1 MNQSTYG
8 LEAYW
13 RDDVRDAADT
23 IEHDSAEAQI
33 DAASKSRY
41 PIRKL
46 IILLLII
53 EALALS
59 IKFIDERR
67 SDNSAAKALIQRET
81 LAVSEHIHGQIKT
94 AQAALKVAAQSGLD
108 VERVNSR
115 FPSVDLMTTLGNA
128 AVAKD
133 SSRLELAVESASD
146 LISSG
151 DTFGVTGDG
160 DIIIVEENPRGGH
173 LIALAKGTNWLPIAE
188 NGLRYTI
195 RARSATS
202 SGDASLAGAIQA
214 TKIGEPR
221 LAFGQGFTRVSSHC
235 SPIGSSG
242 VSLCSARTTSILSMS
257 EIGGLLMFG
266 LLIAAP
272 ALAMFGLFGVMRMQ
286 VDQMREADAKEKD
299 QTKIIDL
306 VMDGARAGYW
316 EWQPGSDHIFVSSHM
331 AKLLEAPVDG
341 HVELDQFLIAI
352 HPGDREDIS
361 EAFGVG
367 AENGALQVQ
376 FRTSYSQGRRWVE
389 LKGRIA
395 ERNDGSVLFAGIC
408 NNVTERKKAE
418 HSQRAAERRLRSA
431 IDGYSGPFAI
441 WDKRKRLLYW
451 NSAFARTFNLKGAL
465 RAGMGYDAV
474 SMAKAP
480 TIKRVAPAE
489 DDVNAQLT
497 AMIDGSW
504 LKMVERSTPEGG
516 LITVGVDITET
527 MQSQEQ
533 LTRQKSKLKKL
544 VAQLE
549 RSEGRAGELAR
560 KYAEEKAKA
569 EHAANAKGS
578 FLANMSHELRTPLN
592 AINGFSEILVNE
604 LYGPHT
610 DQRYKSYAQDILTSG
625 QHLLDMIN
633 DILDMAKIEAG
644 KMTISPQKIDPV
656 DPVDAAVRMIR
667 RRAED
672 KGIEMKLEHDP
683 NIPDIEADPRA
694 IRQMV
699 LNLVSNAIKFTD
711 EGGTITVHMQMR
723 RDELRVAVSD
733 TGVGIP
739 AEDLPRLARPFE
751 QVHDTKDRN
760 TQGTGLGLALTK
772 SFAEMH
778 GGRMAI
784 SSEWGKGTTV
794 SFFLP
799 IEAMQQIEED
809 PPIAGIA

>member
-1 MNQSTYG
+1 MT
-8 LEAYW
+8 
-13 RDDVRDAADT
+13 VDAET
-23 IEHDSAEAQI
+23 NEHDSTEAQI
-33 DAASKSRY
+33 DAASNSRY

-53 EALALS
+53 EGLALS

-67 SDNSAAKALIQRET
+67 SDNRSAKALIQRET
-81 LAVSEHIHGQIKT
+81 LAVSEHVNGEIK
-94 AQAALKVAAQSGLD
+94 AARAALKVAAQSGLD
-108 VERVNSR
+108 VDRLNNR
-115 FPSVDLMTTLGNA
+115 FPSIDLLVTLGNA
-128 AVAKD
+128 ATATD
-133 SSRLELAVESASD
+133 DRRLQLAADRASD
-146 LISSG
+146 LISAGS
-151 DTFGVTGDG
+151 DFGVTREG
-160 DIIIVEENPRGGH
+160 DIIIVEENPSGGH
-173 LIALAKGTNWLPIAE
+173 LLALTKGTNWLPIAE
-188 NGLRYTI
+188 QGLRYTI
-195 RARSATS
+195 RARSIIN
-202 SGDASLAGAIQA
+202 SGDDSLAGAIQA
-214 TKIGEPR
+214 TQRGQPR
-221 LAFGQGFTRVSSHC
+221 LAFGPGFARVTSYC
-235 SPIGSSG
+235 TAIGNSG
-242 VSLCSARTTSILSMS
+242 VSLCSARTTPLVSLS
-257 EIGGLLMFG
+257 ELGGLIMFG

-272 ALAMFGLFGVMRMQ
+272 ALAMFGLFGVMRIQ
-286 VDQMREADAKEKD
+286 VDQMREAEESKED
-299 QTKIIDL
+299 TTKIIDL

-316 EWQPGSDHIFVSSHM
+316 EWEPGAEDIFVSTHM
-331 AKLLEAPVDG
+331 SKLLESPVHG
-341 HVELDQFLIAI
+341 IVSLDQFLVAI
-352 HPGDREDIS
+352 HPGDRDDIRDS
-361 EAFGVG
+361 FGAG

-389 LKGRIA
+389 LKGRMA
-395 ERNDGSVLFAGIC
+395 ERNDGSVLFTGIC
-408 NNVTERKKAE
+408 NNITERKKAE

-451 NSAFARTFNLKGAL
+451 NAAFARTFNLKGAL
-465 RAGMGYDAV
+465 RPGMGYDAV
-474 SMAKAP
+474 NMAKAP
-480 TIKRVAPAE
+480 AIKRVSPAE

-497 AMIDGSW
+497 AMNDGNW

-516 LITVGVDITET
+516 LITVGVDITDT
-527 MQSQEQ
+527 MNSQEQ
-533 LTRQKSKLKKL
+533 LKRQRTKLKKL

-569 EHAANAKGS
+569 EHAANAKGT

-610 DQRYKSYAQDILTSG
+610 DPKYKGYAQDILTSG

-644 KMTISPQKIDPV
+644 KMTISPQKIDPI
-656 DPVDAAVRMIR
+656 DPVDAAVRMIK

-672 KGIEMKLEHDP
+672 KGITLELTHDP
-683 NIPDIEADPRA
+683 QIPDIEADPRA

-711 EGGTITVHMQMR
+711 AGGTITVQMQMR
-723 RDELRVAVSD
+723 RDELRVAVID

-739 AEDLPRLARPFE
+739 PEDLPRLARPFE
-751 QVHDTKDRN
+751 QVRETKDRN
-760 TQGTGLGLALTK
+760 TNGTGLGLALTK

-778 GGRMAI
+778 GGRMTI
-784 SSEWGKGTTV
+784 TSEYGKGTTV

-799 IEAMQQIEED
+799 VEAMQQAED
-809 PPIAGIA
+809 TPPMASNA

>member
-1 MNQSTYG
+1 MNWWTF
-8 LEAYW
+8 W
-13 RDDVRDAADT
+13 RDDVTDEPDL
-23 IEHDSAEAQI
+23 IEHETAEAQI
-33 DAASKSRY
+33 DAVSKSRY

-53 EALALS
+53 EGLALS

-67 SDNSAAKALIQRET
+67 SDNRAAKAMIQRET
-81 LAVSEHIHGQIKT
+81 LAVSEHVHGQIKA
-94 AQAALKVAAQSGLD
+94 AQAALQVAAQSGLD
-108 VERVNSR
+108 VSRLNNR
-115 FPSVDLMTTLGNA
+115 FPSIDRAITLGNA
-128 AVAKD
+128 ATANGNP
-133 SSRLELAVESASD
+133 RLNLAADRASD

-151 DTFGVTGDG
+151 GDFGVTRDG
-160 DIIIVEENPRGGH
+160 DIIIVVENPRGGH
-173 LIALAKGTNWLPIAE
+173 LLALTKGTNWLPIAE
-188 NGLRYTI
+188 SGLRYTI
-195 RARSATS
+195 RARSIVN
-202 SGDASLAGAIQA
+202 SGDEALAGAIQA
-214 TKIGEPR
+214 TQRGEPR
-221 LAFGQGFTRVSSHC
+221 LAFGPGFQRVSSYC
-235 SPIGSSG
+235 TAIGNSG
-242 VSLCSARTTSILSMS
+242 VSLCSARTTSILTVS

-272 ALAMFGLFGVMRMQ
+272 ALAMFGLFGVMRLQ
-286 VDQMREADAKEKD
+286 VDQMREVEVKEED
-299 QTKIIDL
+299 TTKIIDL

-316 EWQPGSDHIFVSSHM
+316 EWEPGSEYIFVSSHM
-331 AKLLEAPVDG
+331 SKLLESPVEGIVD
-341 HVELDQFLIAI
+341 LSQFLVAI
-352 HPGDREDIS
+352 HPGDRDDIR
-361 EAFGVG
+361 EAFGAG
-367 AENGALQVQ
+367 AANGALQVQ

-389 LKGRIA
+389 LKGRMA
-395 ERNDGSVLFAGIC
+395 ERDDGSVLFTGIC
-408 NNVTERKKAE
+408 NNITERKKAE

-451 NSAFARTFNLKGAL
+451 NGAFARTFNLKGAL

-474 SMAKAP
+474 AMAKAP
-480 TIKRVAPAE
+480 AIKRVAPAE

-497 AMIDGSW
+497 AMNDGKW

-516 LITVGVDITET
+516 LITVGVDITDT
-527 MQSQEQ
+527 MLSQEQ

-610 DQRYKSYAQDILTSG
+610 DQRYKGYAQDILTSG

-656 DPVDAAVRMIR
+656 DPVDAAVRMIK

-672 KGIEMKLEHDP
+672 KGIEMKLTHDP

-711 EGGTITVHMQMR
+711 EGGTITVQMQMR
-723 RDELRVAVSD
+723 RDELRVAVID

-751 QVHDTKDRN
+751 QVNDTKDRN

-778 GGRMAI
+778 GGRMSI
-784 SSEWGKGTTV
+784 TSEWGKGTTV

-799 IEAMQQIEED
+799 IEAMEQIEDD
-809 PPIAGIA
+809 PPMASNA

>member
-1 MNQSTYG
+1 MT
-8 LEAYW
+8 
-13 RDDVRDAADT
+13 VDAET
-23 IEHDSAEAQI
+23 NEHDSTEAQI

-53 EALALS
+53 EGLALS

-67 SDNSAAKALIQRET
+67 SDNRSAKALIQRET
-81 LAVSEHIHGQIKT
+81 LAVSEHVNGEIK
-94 AQAALKVAAQSGLD
+94 AARAALKVAAQSGLD
-108 VERVNSR
+108 VDRLNNR
-115 FPSVDLMTTLGNA
+115 FPSIDLLVTLGNA
-128 AVAKD
+128 ATATD
-133 SSRLELAVESASD
+133 DRRLQLAADRASD
-146 LISSG
+146 LISAGS
-151 DTFGVTGDG
+151 DFGVTREG
-160 DIIIVEENPRGGH
+160 DIIIVEENPSGGH
-173 LIALAKGTNWLPIAE
+173 LLALTKGANWLPIAE
-188 NGLRYTI
+188 QGLRYTI
-195 RARSATS
+195 RARSIIN
-202 SGDASLAGAIQA
+202 SGDDSLAGAIQA
-214 TKIGEPR
+214 TQRGQPR
-221 LAFGQGFTRVSSHC
+221 LAFGPGFARVTSYC
-235 SPIGSSG
+235 TAIGNSG
-242 VSLCSARTTSILSMS
+242 VSLCSARTTPLVSLS
-257 EIGGLLMFG
+257 ELGGLIMFG

-286 VDQMREADAKEKD
+286 VDQMREAEESKED
-299 QTKIIDL
+299 TTKIIDL

-316 EWQPGSDHIFVSSHM
+316 EWEPGAEDIFVSTHM
-331 AKLLEAPVDG
+331 SKLLESPVHG
-341 HVELDQFLIAI
+341 IVSLDQFLVAI
-352 HPGDREDIS
+352 HPGDRDDIRDS
-361 EAFGVG
+361 FGAG

-389 LKGRIA
+389 LKGRMA
-395 ERNDGSVLFAGIC
+395 ERNDGSVLFTGIC
-408 NNVTERKKAE
+408 NNITERKKAE

-451 NSAFARTFNLKGAL
+451 NAAFARTFNLKGAL
-465 RAGMGYDAV
+465 RPGMGYDAV
-474 SMAKAP
+474 NMAKAP
-480 TIKRVAPAE
+480 AIKRVSPAE

-497 AMIDGSW
+497 AMNDGNW

-516 LITVGVDITET
+516 LITVGVDITDT
-527 MQSQEQ
+527 MNSQEQ
-533 LTRQKSKLKKL
+533 LKRQRTKLKKL

-569 EHAANAKGS
+569 EHAANAKGT

-610 DQRYKSYAQDILTSG
+610 DPKYKGYAQDILTSG

-644 KMTISPQKIDPV
+644 KMTISPQKIDPI
-656 DPVDAAVRMIR
+656 DPVDAAVRMIK

-672 KGIEMKLEHDP
+672 KGITLELTHDP
-683 NIPDIEADPRA
+683 QIPDIEADPRA

-711 EGGTITVHMQMR
+711 AGGTITVQMQMR
-723 RDELRVAVSD
+723 RDELRVAVID

-739 AEDLPRLARPFE
+739 PEDLPRLARPFE
-751 QVHDTKDRN
+751 QVRETKDRN
-760 TQGTGLGLALTK
+760 TNGTGLGLALTK

-778 GGRMAI
+778 GGRMTI
-784 SSEWGKGTTV
+784 TSEYGKGTTV

-799 IEAMQQIEED
+799 VEAMQQAED
-809 PPIAGIA
+809 TPPMASNA

>member
-1 MNQSTYG
+1 MTEENG
-8 LEAYW
+8 
-13 RDDVRDAADT
+13 T
-23 IEHDSAEAQI
+23 IEHDTAEAQI
-33 DAASKSRY
+33 DAVSKSRY
-41 PIRKL
+41 PVRKL
-46 IILLLII
+46 IVLLLII
-53 EALALS
+53 EGLALS

-67 SDNSAAKALIQRET
+67 SDNRAAKALIQRET
-81 LAVSEHIHGQIKT
+81 LAVSEHVNGEIKA
-94 AQAALKVAAQSGLD
+94 AQAALKVAAQSGLNVD
-108 VERVNSR
+108 RLNNR
-115 FPSVDLMTTLGNA
+115 FPSIDKMITLGDA
-128 AVAKD
+128 A
-133 SSRLELAVESASD
+133 SSEDRRLKYAADRASD
-146 LISSG
+146 LISAGS
-151 DTFGVTGDG
+151 DFGVTREG
-160 DIIIVEENPRGGH
+160 DIIVVEKNPRGGH
-173 LIALAKGTNWLPIAE
+173 LLALTKGTNWLPIAE
-188 NGLRYTI
+188 PGLRYTI
-195 RARSATS
+195 RARSFIN
-202 SGDASLAGAIQA
+202 SGDETLAGAIQA
-214 TKIGEPR
+214 TQRGQPR
-221 LAFGQGFTRVSSHC
+221 LAFGSGFTRVSSHC
-235 SPIGSSG
+235 AAIGNSG
-242 VSLCSARTTSILSMS
+242 VSLCSARTKSMISVS

-272 ALAMFGLFGVMRMQ
+272 ALAMFGLFGVMRLQ
-286 VDQMREADAKEKD
+286 FDQMREAEEATEDT
-299 QTKIIDL
+299 TKIIDL

-316 EWQPGSDHIFVSSHM
+316 EWEPGAEVIFVSSHM
-331 AKLLEAPVDG
+331 SKLLESPVEGFVD
-341 HVELDQFLIAI
+341 LKKFLVAI
-352 HPGDREDIS
+352 HPGDRDDIRD
-361 EAFGVG
+361 AFMAG

-389 LKGRIA
+389 LKGRSA
-395 ERNDGSVLFAGIC
+395 ERSDGSVLFTGIC

-451 NSAFARTFNLKGAL
+451 NAAFARTFNLQGAL

-480 TIKRVAPAE
+480 TIKRVTPAE

-497 AMIDGSW
+497 ALHDGKW
-504 LKMVERSTPEGG
+504 LKMVERTTPEGG

-527 MQSQEQ
+527 MLSQEQ

-560 KYAEEKAKA
+560 KYGEEKAKA
-569 EHAANAKGS
+569 EHAANAKGA

-610 DQRYKSYAQDILTSG
+610 DQRYKGYAQDILTSG

-656 DPVDAAVRMIR
+656 DPVDAAVRMIK

-711 EGGTITVHMQMR
+711 AGGTITVHMQMR
-723 RDELRVAVSD
+723 RDELRVAVID

-751 QVHDTKDRN
+751 QVSDTKDRN
-760 TQGTGLGLALTK
+760 TNGTGLGLALTK

-778 GGRMAI
+778 GGRMMI
-784 SSEWGKGTTV
+784 TSELGKGTTV

-799 IEAMQQIEED
+799 LEAMQQVEAD
-809 PPIAGIA
+809 PPMVNNA